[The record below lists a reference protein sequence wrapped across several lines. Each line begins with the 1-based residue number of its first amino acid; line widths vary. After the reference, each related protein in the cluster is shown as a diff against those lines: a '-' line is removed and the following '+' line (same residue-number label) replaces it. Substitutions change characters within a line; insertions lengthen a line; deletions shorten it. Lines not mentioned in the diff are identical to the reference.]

1 MSKGDLG
8 KGIQRDV
15 GIVLSG
21 GGAFAAYEAG
31 VLRAILAGETSATGY
46 QRVDPGIITGTSA
59 GALNAAL
66 MISRLDSGVLQ
77 ALDYLDRV
85 WLEDLASRPPFGD
98 NGVFRFR
105 LDPLRFLNPG
115 ALASDPLRPFTDL
128 ASDGASLARTLVR
141 RGSNFVLST
150 GRIATRAMG
159 LVDMAALIEADALP
173 ATLRRVLDL
182 KALQRSER
190 KITVAA
196 ANWTT
201 GSIVLFANQDLA
213 GDHGY
218 EAVRASAAIP
228 GIFQPITIGDNVYMD
243 GGLIMN
249 TPLKP
254 AIDAG
259 ASTLHVLYVDPLV
272 KNMPSTKLDS
282 TLDIFQRAMAISFAG
297 STNRDIDTA
306 AQINEGLRLRSG
318 GETKS
323 PSHLSQ
329 KTIAGFERRMRAASA
344 PRRLR
349 PLTIHRYNPQHD
361 LGNGMGILDFS
372 RDAIKSLIERGFED
386 GIRHDC
392 ATSGCVI
399 PGSDATE
406 ERPLN

>member
-1 MSKGDLG
+1 
-8 KGIQRDV
+8 
-15 GIVLSG
+15 
-21 GGAFAAYEAG
+21 
-31 VLRAILAGETSATGY
+31 
-46 QRVDPGIITGTSA
+46 
-59 GALNAAL
+59 
-66 MISRLDSGVLQ
+66 
-77 ALDYLDRV
+77 
-85 WLEDLASRPPFGD
+85 
-98 NGVFRFR
+98 VFRFR
-105 LDPLRFLNPG
+105 LDPLRFFNPG
-115 ALASDPLRPFTDL
+115 TLASHPFRPFADL

-150 GRIATRAMG
+150 GKIATRAMG
-159 LVDMAALIEADALP
+159 LMDMAALIAADALP

-182 KALQRSER
+182 KALERSER
-190 KITVAA
+190 TITVAA

-213 GDHGY
+213 GEHGY

-228 GIFQPITIGDNVYMD
+228 GIFQPIMIGDNIYMD

-272 KNMPSTKLDS
+272 RNIPSTKLDS

-297 STNRDIDTA
+297 TTNRDIETA
-306 AQINEGLRLRSG
+306 AQINEGLRLRAG
-318 GETKS
+318 GEKKS
-323 PSHLSQ
+323 SIVLSK

-349 PLTIHRYNPQHD
+349 PLTIHRYNPQQD

-372 RDAIKSLIERGFED
+372 RDAIKALIERGFQD

-399 PGSDATE
+399 PESAAAE